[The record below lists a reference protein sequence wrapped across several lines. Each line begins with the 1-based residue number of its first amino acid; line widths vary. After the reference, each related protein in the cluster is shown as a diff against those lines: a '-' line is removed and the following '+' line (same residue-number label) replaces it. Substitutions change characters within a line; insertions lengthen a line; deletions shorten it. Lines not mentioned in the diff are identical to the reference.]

1 MTQEIANGNW
11 NSSVA
16 TSTRSYA
23 FAGYLTLAAFAG
35 AFGYWAAAAPL
46 AGAVIAPG
54 VVAAA
59 GQNISIQHLEGGIVR
74 ELHVREGERVS
85 AGEPML
91 DLDPTIVEAQLN
103 RLLRQSIALEARAAR
118 LEAERDG
125 LEEMA
130 VPADLFQVPLDPQ
143 VAKVVD
149 EQRREFVARLSRHR
163 AELAILNQRIS
174 ALEATVPGLE
184 AQKTAAEEQLRVV
197 DEEVTRKQQ
206 LLDQGLTDR
215 SDYAVLLR
223 SQAELIGQIAA
234 LQSQI
239 ASSSIQVVEAREQIE
254 RLETGR
260 VEEALAELNTARATL
275 ADVEEQI
282 IAATSVVERIVVRA
296 PVDGIVVDAQ
306 YNSVGGIVS
315 PGATIFELL
324 PTTNDLLIAARVQ
337 PHDIDAVAIGQE
349 ARLRFTGLN
358 VRQTPEVPGTVIYV
372 GADRRVD
379 EYTREA
385 FFEVRLEPTR
395 ELPPGIT
402 QEQIYPGIPVEAY
415 ISTGER
421 TFLDYLLKPIQDS
434 FSRAFRE
441 N

>member
-1 MTQEIANGNW
+1 MTQVETNRSW
-11 NSSVA
+11 KSSVV
-16 TSTRSYA
+16 TSTSSYA
-23 FAGYLTLAAFAG
+23 LAGYLTLAVFAG
-35 AFGYWAAAAPL
+35 GFGYWAAAAPL

-59 GQNISIQHLEGGIVR
+59 GQNISIQHLEGGIVK
-74 ELHVREGERVS
+74 EMHVREGGRVA

-91 DLDPTIVEAQLN
+91 DLDTTIVEAQLN
-103 RLLRQSIALEARAAR
+103 RLLRQSIALQARAAR

-130 VPADLFQVPLDPQ
+130 VPADLVQVPPDPE

-149 EQRREFVARLSRHR
+149 EQRREFMARLSRYR
-163 AELAILNQRIS
+163 AETGILRQRI
-174 ALEATVPGLE
+174 AAHEAAVAGLE
-184 AQKTAAEEQLRVV
+184 AQKAAAEEQLRVV
-197 DEEVTRKQQ
+197 EEEVIRKQQ
-206 LLDQGLTDR
+206 LLGQGLTDR

-223 SQAELIGQIAA
+223 SQAELIGQIGS

-239 ASSSIQVVEAREQIE
+239 ASSSIQMVETREQIE

-260 VEEALAELNTARATL
+260 VEEALGELNSVRATL

-282 IAATSVVERIVVRA
+282 VAASSVVERMVVRA
-296 PVDGIVVDAQ
+296 PVDGIVVQAT
-306 YNSVGGIVS
+306 YNSVGSIVS
-315 PGATIFELL
+315 PRTTIFELL
-324 PTTNDLLIAARVQ
+324 PTTSDLVIEVHVQ
-337 PHDIDAVAIGQE
+337 PRDIDAVAIGQD
-349 ARLRFTGLN
+349 ARLRFTALD
-358 VRQTPEVPGTVIYV
+358 VRRTPEVSGTVIYV
-372 GADRRVD
+372 AADRRVD
-379 EYTREA
+379 QDTREA

-402 QEQIYPGIPVEAY
+402 QEQIYPGIPVEAF

-421 TFLDYLLKPIQDS
+421 TFVDYLLKPIQDS

>member
-1 MTQEIANGNW
+1 MTQVETHASW
-11 NSSVA
+11 NTSVA

-23 FAGYLTLAAFAG
+23 LAGYATLAVFAGG
-35 AFGYWAAAAPL
+35 FGYWAASAPL

-59 GQNISIQHLEGGIVR
+59 GQNVSIQHLEGGIVR
-74 ELHVREGERVS
+74 ELHVREGGRVA

-130 VPADLFQVPLDPQ
+130 VPTDLAQVPPDPQ
-143 VAKVVD
+143 VAKVVN
-149 EQRREFVARLSRHR
+149 EQRREFVARLSRYR
-163 AELAILNQRIS
+163 AELAILNQRIA
-174 ALEATVPGLE
+174 ALEAAVPGLD
-184 AQKTAAEEQLRVV
+184 AQKAAAEEQLRVV
-197 DEEVTRKQQ
+197 DEEVTRKQE
-206 LLDQGLTDR
+206 LLGQGLTDR

-223 SQAELIGQIAA
+223 SQAELIGQIAS

-239 ASSSIQVVEAREQIE
+239 ASSSIQIVEAREQIA

-260 VEEALAELNTARATL
+260 VEDALAELNTVRATL

-282 IAATSVVERIVVRA
+282 VAATSVVERTVVRA
-296 PVDGIVVDAQ
+296 PVDGIVVDAR
-306 YNSVGGIVS
+306 YNAIGGIVS

-324 PTTNDLLIAARVQ
+324 PTTNDLLIEAHVQ
-337 PHDIDAVAIGQE
+337 PRDIDAVAIGQE
-349 ARLRFTGLN
+349 ARLRFTALD

-372 GADRRVD
+372 AADRRVD

-385 FFEVRLEPTR
+385 FFEVRLEPTH

-402 QEQIYPGIPVEAY
+402 REQIYPGIPVEAY

-421 TFLDYLLKPIQDS
+421 TFLDYLVKPIQDS